1 MLKSDAKEC
10 CTQLLNLYLACC
22 RVASQSDGFRNTQP
36 ATLAPFAQAQQYDAG
51 LPRSED
57 LMQPVIAMQNAVLA
71 SSFNASASKPSS
83 EAPRVFE
90 GLSLDKLRKS
100 LSCQMAESYNCLVKE
115 QLALFSRE
123 VTERIQMRPQ
133 PKREFFDRLNRQ

>member
-10 CTQLLNLYLACC
+10 CTRLLNLYFACC

-36 ATLAPFAQAQQYDAG
+36 ATLAPAQQCDAG

-71 SSFNASASKPSS
+71 SSFKASASKPSS
-83 EAPRVFE
+83 EAPRAFE

>member
-1 MLKSDAKEC
+1 
-10 CTQLLNLYLACC
+10 
-22 RVASQSDGFRNTQP
+22 
-36 ATLAPFAQAQQYDAG
+36 
-51 LPRSED
+51 
-57 LMQPVIAMQNAVLA
+57 MQPVIAMQNAVLA
-71 SSFNASASKPSS
+71 SSLNASASKPLI

-100 LSCQMAESYNCLVKE
+100 PSCQMAESYNCLVKE
-115 QLALFSRE
+115 QLALFSRG